1 MIPPLENSSFVAC
14 MEDILDLYQ
23 QPYDADY
30 PLVCMDE
37 KPYQLLEEKRI
48 PIEMKPGK
56 AKREDNEYKRNGT
69 CSIFLFTEPLSGHR
83 YAQPKEQ
90 RTKVDWAHQ
99 IKDMLDNKHPDCKKV
114 RWII

>member
-1 MIPPLENSSFVAC
+1 

-23 QPYDADY
+23 LPYDADY
-30 PLVCMDE
+30 PLICMDE
-37 KPYQLLEEKRI
+37 KPYQLLGEKRI

-69 CSIFLFTEPLSGHR
+69 CSIFLFTEPLSGNR

-90 RTKVDWAHQ
+90 
-99 IKDMLDNKHPDCKKV
+99 LKK
-114 RWII
+114 